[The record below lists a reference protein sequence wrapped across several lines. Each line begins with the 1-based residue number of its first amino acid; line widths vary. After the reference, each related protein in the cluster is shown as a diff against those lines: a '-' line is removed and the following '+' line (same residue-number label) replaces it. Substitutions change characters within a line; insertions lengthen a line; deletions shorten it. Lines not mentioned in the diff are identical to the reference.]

1 MVGKLIGIDYGLKRT
16 GFAITDE
23 LQIIASPLETIPT
36 KEAFN
41 YIEKL
46 IADNVIDAII
56 LGEPRYLDGSESQ
69 MTRNVHSFRKELKA
83 KFPQLEVFLEDE
95 TYSSKMASESLI
107 LSGAKKKKR
116 REKGILDKISASLI
130 LRSYMERRS
139 GGI

>member
-1 MVGKLIGIDYGLKRT
+1 MGKLIGIDYGLKRT
-16 GFAITDE
+16 GFAMTDE
-23 LQIIASPLETIPT
+23 LQIIASPLETIPS

-69 MTRNVHSFRKELKA
+69 MTRKVHTFKQELEKKFRNM
-83 KFPQLEVFLEDE
+83 EVILEDE
-95 TYSSKMASESLI
+95 TYSSKLALESLI
-107 LSGAKKKKR
+107 ASGAKKKKR

-130 LRSYMERRS
+130 LQSYMERRS